1 MPKSFK
7 PTLEERGGRA
17 LRLHRRNRRTCQV
30 WSQGGASRFLGMESV
45 MLGVRCTGVEVIN
58 YLKSSARRN
67 VDVEKVLERTLA
79 NVIARIIKMDDRGEE
94 RQTNR
99 HR

>member
-1 MPKSFK
+1 
-7 PTLEERGGRA
+7 
-17 LRLHRRNRRTCQV
+17 
-30 WSQGGASRFLGMESV
+30 
-45 MLGVRCTGVEVIN
+45 MLAVRCTGVEVIN
-58 YLKSSARRN
+58 YLKSSARWN